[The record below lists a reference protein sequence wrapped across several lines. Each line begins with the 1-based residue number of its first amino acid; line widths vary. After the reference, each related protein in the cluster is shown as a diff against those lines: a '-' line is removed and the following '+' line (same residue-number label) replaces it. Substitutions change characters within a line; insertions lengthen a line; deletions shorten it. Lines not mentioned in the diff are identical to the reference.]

1 MTKKTFSNQVAK
13 ALGWTSG
20 PVVAKDK
27 LLSAKLGTNTYIETE
42 IDGAF
47 HIGNLKDWQAVK
59 LIEAGFIATVKI
71 REPRW
76 MNDEKKAVMF
86 WSVA

>member
-1 MTKKTFSNQVAK
+1 MTKKVFSNKVAK
-13 ALGWTSG
+13 ALGWKHG
-20 PVVAKDK
+20 PEVAKDK
-27 LLSAKLGTNTYIETE
+27 TLTASLNGFTFIETE

-47 HIGNLKDWQAVK
+47 HIGNLKDWQAVA
-59 LIEAGFIATVKI
+59 LLEAGFIATIKI

-76 MNDEKKAVMF
+76 ASDEKRPVMF